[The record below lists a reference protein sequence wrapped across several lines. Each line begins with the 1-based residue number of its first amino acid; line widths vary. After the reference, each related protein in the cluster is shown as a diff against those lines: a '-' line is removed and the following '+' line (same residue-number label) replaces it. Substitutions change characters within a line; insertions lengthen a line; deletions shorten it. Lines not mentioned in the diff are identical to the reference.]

1 VKNNSINENASVD
14 DALFNPSSDTTRRGL
29 LQNTRITKDAYS
41 IPCSLFTRRDEH
53 NKENE
58 IELKD
63 YDFITKLK
71 KPDSTGNLLKQ
82 ESLTIDFS
90 EDIKA
95 YRIGNRNI
103 NKRFQTEETKKILN
117 MNTKEEKN
125 NVCNSEQNKEF
136 SLKNQGEKEILL
148 IGNSD
153 YTSEFKIIKNEDCK
167 SKEIGK
173 VKEKEKFLYNSVN
186 QKKEFILEPEFD
198 YDIKINFDVYSS
210 EQFKNRLENTNYIL
224 NNKSVIEEKLGKKLS
239 EKNSE
244 NSPKLLKK
252 IQISEKKEQSDKPT
266 QKITDLEENLVL
278 EKIKSIKNSQNDPP
292 VEIKLDN
299 INNDMNLIEHI
310 DKREPINEEVQTYNL
325 IQHPKNNIIL
335 DVKKDDIHIIDDFYQ
350 KKEESKEP
358 EFLLIDINDKDKRVS
373 LSQDKIDIKNIDTN
387 DKGNITVFKEI
398 DQSNDHQKKVQSV
411 TEENVKE
418 IKFDYDKNFFQQE
431 IRFLSENH
439 KEPISD
445 FVNLK

>member
-1 VKNNSINENASVD
+1 MRIFLMLFVLFLLLSFKYYNLKDYNDYLDTRFIKRKGTIKEIGYSISEYASQFESQKKEKNEAIIQLGDQFSRDIPSVLNPNDKTEDFNRSHIFTGVFLPQKVKNNSINENASVD

-252 IQISEKKEQSDKPT
+252 NSNFREKRT
-266 QKITDLEENLVL
+266 I
-278 EKIKSIKNSQNDPP
+278 
-292 VEIKLDN
+292 
-299 INNDMNLIEHI
+299 
-310 DKREPINEEVQTYNL
+310 
-325 IQHPKNNIIL
+325 
-335 DVKKDDIHIIDDFYQ
+335 
-350 KKEESKEP
+350 
-358 EFLLIDINDKDKRVS
+358 
-373 LSQDKIDIKNIDTN
+373 
-387 DKGNITVFKEI
+387 G
-398 DQSNDHQKKVQSV
+398 
-411 TEENVKE
+411 
-418 IKFDYDKNFFQQE
+418 
-431 IRFLSENH
+431 
-439 KEPISD
+439 
-445 FVNLK
+445 